1 MEKILENYLKRGF
14 GTMTKNDFEV
24 AIFHYLLQDNQYADL
39 SNYEMSRKLRIPES
53 KVVRLRYEESL
64 KYQGTDTDEDV
75 KYLRKLSECLQ
86 KVRLYK
92 GKDTITLS
100 IEDKATRLFL
110 KSLLKQDNRIID
122 GSFNSELVVL
132 QCEDYVYLLTQIDE
146 KVGQSKLKEYGKEKI
161 VEITKDLIGS
171 ISSEGVANLVDL
183 GCERIFKLLRN

>member
-24 AIFHYLLQDNQYADL
+24 AIFHYLLQDNQYAGL

-92 GKDTITLS
+92 DKGTITLS

-110 KSLLKQDNRIID
+110 KSLLKQNNRIID

-161 VEITKDLIGS
+161 VEITKGLIS
-171 ISSEGVANLVDL
+171 KLLSDGVGDLVDL
-183 GCERIFKLLRN
+183 GCEQIFKLLRN

>member
-24 AIFHYLLQDNQYADL
+24 AIFHYLLQDSQYADL

-92 GKDTITLS
+92 DKGTITLS

-110 KSLLKQDNRIID
+110 KSLLKQNNRIID

-161 VEITKDLIGS
+161 VEITKGM
-171 ISSEGVANLVDL
+171 ISKLLSDGVGDLVDL
-183 GCERIFKLLRN
+183 GCERIFERLGN

>member
-1 MEKILENYLKRGF
+1 MEKILENYLERGF

-24 AIFHYLLQDNQYADL
+24 AIFHYLLQDNQYGSL

-92 GKDTITLS
+92 DKGTITLS

-110 KSLLKQDNRIID
+110 KSLLKQNNRIID

-146 KVGQSKLKEYGKEKI
+146 KVGLSKLKEYGKEKI
-161 VEITKDLIGS
+161 VEITKGLIS
-171 ISSEGVANLVDL
+171 KLLSDGVGDLVDL
-183 GCERIFKLLRN
+183 GCEQIFKLLRN